1 MDMET
6 ALWMGDIESWMDES
20 FIIDTFTQSGYKPK
34 KVKLITDKRT
44 NKCGNFCFVTFSNLA
59 EANEALFNLNAKKIP
74 NTNIFFKL
82 NLTKNNTKTKKNA
95 YVGNLPRNMNDIELF
110 NFFKSKYPSVYYASI
125 ITDNG
130 ISRGYGFVHFSD
142 ENEYHR
148 CLNEMDGIII
158 KNKRINVKKIRAYR
172 DYNSFNEENN
182 KKNQKEKEKYNVFH
196 NEDNIVKELMTKFEN
211 KTNKDKIPKLV
222 RKRMAFNRLYDIT
235 NESKERIKN
244 AKKTKK
250 LYNLEDYQLNMLKAL
265 DSNSIDESEKKN
277 LIQSFKELRFE
288 SDNIQSLPPI
298 NVNIIKDHVLNKKK
312 ETKKKS
318 IKEIMN
324 KDIDNLDDF
333 EKEEKIIK
341 EIKSYKSQPRT
352 KRNKNFDMLPEYIR
366 EIFTKKLNYH
376 S

>member
-1 MDMET
+1 MNNIMLDKRNSTFDGQNNNYENNMISTQILITEPT
-6 ALWMGDIESWMDES
+6 GLPNIEPKLSKSLRKQLKLIE
-20 FIIDTFTQSGYKPK
+20 QRKPK
-34 KVKLITDKRT
+34 
-44 NKCGNFCFVTFSNLA
+44 
-59 EANEALFNLNAKKIP
+59 
-74 NTNIFFKL
+74 NI
-82 NLTKNNTKTKKNA
+82 
-95 YVGNLPRNMNDIELF
+95 G
-110 NFFKSKYPSVYYASI
+110 SI
-125 ITDNG
+125 FD
-130 ISRGYGFVHFSD
+130 
-142 ENEYHR
+142 
-148 CLNEMDGIII
+148 
-158 KNKRINVKKIRAYR
+158 NKRINVKKIRAYR
-172 DYNSFNEENN
+172 DYYSFNGENK

-196 NEDNIVKELMTKFEN
+196 NEDNIVKELMTKFED

-235 NESKERIKN
+235 NESKERMKN

-250 LYNLEDYQLNMLKAL
+250 FFNLEDYQLNMLKAI
-265 DSNSIDESEKKN
+265 DNNSIDESEKKN

-312 ETKKKS
+312 ETKKKT

-341 EIKSYKSQPRT
+341 DIISHKSQPRT

>member
-1 MDMET
+1 MNNIMLDKKNSTFGGQNNNYNNNMISTQILITEPT
-6 ALWMGDIESWMDES
+6 GLPNIEPKFSKS
-20 FIIDTFTQSGYKPK
+20 LKQQLKIIEQRKPK
-34 KVKLITDKRT
+34 
-44 NKCGNFCFVTFSNLA
+44 
-59 EANEALFNLNAKKIP
+59 
-74 NTNIFFKL
+74 NI
-82 NLTKNNTKTKKNA
+82 
-95 YVGNLPRNMNDIELF
+95 G
-110 NFFKSKYPSVYYASI
+110 SI
-125 ITDNG
+125 FD
-130 ISRGYGFVHFSD
+130 
-142 ENEYHR
+142 
-148 CLNEMDGIII
+148 
-158 KNKRINVKKIRAYR
+158 NKRINVKKIRAYR

-312 ETKKKS
+312 ETKKKN
-318 IKEIMN
+318 IKEINN

-341 EIKSYKSQPRT
+341 EIKFLY
-352 KRNKNFDMLPEYIR
+352 
-366 EIFTKKLNYH
+366 EITRIK
-376 S
+376 

>member
-1 MDMET
+1 MNNIMLDKKNSTFGGQNNNYNNNMISTQILITEPT
-6 ALWMGDIESWMDES
+6 GLPNIEPKFSKS
-20 FIIDTFTQSGYKPK
+20 LKQQLKIIEQRKPK
-34 KVKLITDKRT
+34 
-44 NKCGNFCFVTFSNLA
+44 
-59 EANEALFNLNAKKIP
+59 
-74 NTNIFFKL
+74 NI
-82 NLTKNNTKTKKNA
+82 
-95 YVGNLPRNMNDIELF
+95 G
-110 NFFKSKYPSVYYASI
+110 SI
-125 ITDNG
+125 FD
-130 ISRGYGFVHFSD
+130 
-142 ENEYHR
+142 
-148 CLNEMDGIII
+148 
-158 KNKRINVKKIRAYR
+158 NKRINVKKIRAYR